1 MKFKLAALIGAAFFS
16 MPALALT
23 PVEAEAV
30 VAVLET
36 LAPERGEPVYM
47 DAAGD
52 WLEFDEGGY
61 GLIASAGFSPQSW
74 TRAYDETL
82 LGFAGGIG
90 EAEID
95 AQIAEARA
103 GIESSPLSP
112 EQKAM
117 ILEDF
122 LMQMDDVRAATREG
136 QHFAAFVAPVRNRLQ
151 MLMEGF

>member
-30 VAVLET
+30 VTVLET
-36 LAPERGEPVYM
+36 LASERGEPVYM
-47 DAAGD
+47 DAADD
-52 WLEFDEGGY
+52 WLEFDQSGY

-74 TRAYDETL
+74 LRAYDETL

-95 AQIAEARA
+95 AQIDEAQAR
-103 GIESSPLSP
+103 IESSPLSA
-112 EQKAM
+112 EQKAL
-117 ILEDF
+117 ILDDF
-122 LMQMDDVRAATREG
+122 LEQMDEVRAATREG
-136 QHFAAFVAPVRNRLQ
+136 QQFAALVAPVRGRLQ